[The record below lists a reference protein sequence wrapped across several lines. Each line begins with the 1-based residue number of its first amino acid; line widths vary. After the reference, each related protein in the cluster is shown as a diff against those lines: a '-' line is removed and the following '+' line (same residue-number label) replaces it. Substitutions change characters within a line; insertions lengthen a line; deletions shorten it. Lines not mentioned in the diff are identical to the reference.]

1 MSDDGE
7 RLSNEELAYSYA
19 EHIRPDFDAEE
30 IEGVGGDTT
39 RAEAG
44 AKGTA
49 DDIRTMMGDA
59 KSALQVDAEA
69 LKTIADD
76 FEKWDE
82 RYAHL
87 YAQ

>member
-1 MSDDGE
+1 
-7 RLSNEELAYSYA
+7 
-19 EHIRPDFDAEE
+19 
-30 IEGVGGDTT
+30 
-39 RAEAG
+39 
-44 AKGTA
+44 
-49 DDIRTMMGDA
+49 MMGDA